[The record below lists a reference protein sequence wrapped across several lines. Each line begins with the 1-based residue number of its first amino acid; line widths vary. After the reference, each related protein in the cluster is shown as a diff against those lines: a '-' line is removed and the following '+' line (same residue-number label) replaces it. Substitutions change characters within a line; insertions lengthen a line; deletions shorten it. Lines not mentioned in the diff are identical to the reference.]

1 AYSMRFPIYPR
12 LTRPNS
18 QRLSTRS
25 LAAIPGES
33 IQGDTRERPA
43 AEQPVEADRA
53 GKLERGRLTGCSTDT
68 ETRGAKRVKL
78 AELWQDRPLQER
90 ALLSPPD
97 AILMRIRNGL
107 TSTSEH
113 TVSGTII
120 SDGSFEIASKRRWT
134 NAYEPR
140 LKGTVSKHSTGSLL
154 QCRLSMDRAPARM
167 LKIWTP
173 FAALVLTAL
182 IAFAAYLTT
191 LGPREAASVVFLL
204 PLGFGAGVPWIQ
216 AYRGWRK
223 GPVLERWL
231 EAAVDDGD

>member
-1 AYSMRFPIYPR
+1 
-12 LTRPNS
+12 
-18 QRLSTRS
+18 
-25 LAAIPGES
+25 GW
-33 IQGDTRERPA
+33 
-43 AEQPVEADRA
+43 
-53 GKLERGRLTGCSTDT
+53 STDT
-68 ETRGAKRVKL
+68 EPRGAKRVKV

-167 LKIWTP
+167 RKIWTP
-173 FAALVLTAL
+173 FAAVVLTAL
-182 IAFAAYLTT
+182 IAFDAYLTT
-191 LGPREAASVVFLL
+191 LGPREDASVLFFL
-204 PLGFGAGVPWIQ
+204 PLGFGEGVLCVMSVL
-216 AYRGWRK
+216 GW
-223 GPVLERWL
+223 
-231 EAAVDDGD
+231 